1 MIKAAA
7 FAILMAFGPL
17 AGAWAQ
23 GAACPAK
30 DEAACMLEAAWTA
43 AEALPEQKQ
52 ARLKPLFGPLA
63 LQLTDPKVRAV
74 WNARLG
80 ETGIDAAGTDY
91 VRQTAETAIREYGW
105 EMFLQRARDGLA
117 PLHTGRPE
125 IMGAAIELAPDT
137 KQRARLIEMMFS
149 LAGTADIRKISG
161 ISVNAFERADF
172 GHVLAERMMRDCR
185 LAEFDRAVALT
196 AAPASLRY
204 ALWRARI
211 RGGAGALAPDIRAGD
226 GSDDTSHVR
235 QALEGYGAI
244 LSLGYCPK

>member
-1 MIKAAA
+1 MIRAAA

-17 AGAWAQ
+17 AGASAQ
-23 GAACPAK
+23 GAACPANN
-30 DEAACMLEAAWTA
+30 EAACMLEAAWTA
-43 AEALPEQKQ
+43 AEALPEKKQ
-52 ARLKPLFGPLA
+52 TRLKPLFAPLA
-63 LQLTDPKVRAV
+63 LKLTDPKARAV
-74 WNARLG
+74 WDARLG
-80 ETGIDAAGTDY
+80 ETGIDVAGTDY

-105 EMFLQRARDGLA
+105 ETFLQRARDGLA
-117 PLHTGRPE
+117 PLHMGRPE
-125 IMGAAIELAPDT
+125 IMGAAIDLAPDT

-149 LAGTADIRKISG
+149 LAGTPDSRKISG

-185 LAEFDRAVALT
+185 LAEFDRALALT
-196 AAPASLRY
+196 AAPESLRY

-211 RGGAGALAPDIRAGD
+211 TGGAGVLAPDIRAGD
-226 GSDDTSHVR
+226 GTDDTSHVR

>member
-1 MIKAAA
+1 MIRAAA
-7 FAILMAFGPL
+7 FVILMALAPL
-17 AGAWAQ
+17 AGASAQ
-23 GAACPAK
+23 GAACQAK
-30 DEAACMLEAAWTA
+30 NEAPCMLEAAWTA
-43 AEALPEQKQ
+43 QEALPENKQ
-52 ARLKPLFGPLA
+52 ARLKPLFAALA
-63 LQLTDPKVRAV
+63 LNLTDPRARAV

-80 ETGIDAAGTDY
+80 ETSIDAAGTDY

-105 EMFLQRARDGLA
+105 EAFLQRARDGLA
-117 PLHTGRPE
+117 PLHMGRPE

-149 LAGTADIRKISG
+149 LAGRPDSRRTSG

-172 GHVLAERMMRDCR
+172 GHVLAERMMRDCK
-185 LAEFDRAVALT
+185 LPGFDRAVAMT
-196 AAPASLRY
+196 SAPDALRY

-211 RGGAGALAPDIRAGD
+211 TGGAGALAPDIRAGD

-244 LSLGYCPK
+244 MSLGYCPK

>member
-1 MIKAAA
+1 MIRAAA
-7 FAILMAFGPL
+7 FAILTAFGPL
-17 AGAWAQ
+17 AGASAQ

-30 DEAACMLEAAWTA
+30 SEAACTLEAAWTA
-43 AEALPEQKQ
+43 AEALPEKKQ
-52 ARLKPLFGPLA
+52 ARLKPLFAPLA
-63 LQLTDPKVRAV
+63 LMLTDPEARAV
-74 WNARLG
+74 WDARLG
-80 ETGIDAAGTDY
+80 ETGIDLAGTDY

-105 EMFLQRARDGLA
+105 ETFLQRARDGLA
-117 PLHTGRPE
+117 PLHMGRPE

-149 LAGTADIRKISG
+149 LAGTPDSRMISG

-185 LAEFDRAVALT
+185 LAEFDRALALT
-196 AAPASLRY
+196 AAPESLRY

-211 RGGAGALAPDIRAGD
+211 TGGAGALAPDIRAGD
-226 GSDDTSHVR
+226 GTDDTSHVR